1 MVKDTLLKFCCTL
14 GKPNRIEKLN
24 STNLMPLG
32 NLTIVAVPSKVDLST
47 EGRKLLL
54 WSVQKVIWG
63 FQINRCGFHALKE
76 QIKLIFGV

>member
-1 MVKDTLLKFCCTL
+1 ML
-14 GKPNRIEKLN
+14 
-24 STNLMPLG
+24 LG
-32 NLTIVAVPSKVDLST
+32 NLTIVAVPSIMDLST